1 MRVGIPL
8 KYKIGQHGSVQ
19 LSSETV
25 WRKILPH
32 HSGTIYLLEIKIIQP
47 LVVFVATGAGDTVRL
62 MLVKTSLHGES
73 FKGRTVFEEIAGRF
87 LGYCGHVTL

>member
-1 MRVGIPL
+1 MDLCNFPL
-8 KYKIGQHGSVQ
+8 KPYGGK
-19 LSSETV
+19 SSHITV
-25 WRKILPH
+25 EQFIC
-32 HSGTIYLLEIKIIQP
+32 SEIKIIQP
-47 LVVFVATGAGDTVRL
+47 LVVLVATGAGDTVRL